1 VSGALLCRRASC
13 TWSSLSFTTLRGVHT
28 SPKIGQSI
36 LVGESMSVECAQGY
50 QLAQEQVPDLPG
62 FVLEGLEALGDV
74 KVLAFKS
81 FPPPPPGEAVSYGLT
96 GAFSDITLDLPA
108 GAWPA
113 DLMVGPSLAIFEMPA
128 AARRAGALAGLGLN
142 LGPDGTSLGLPA
154 TITTPVDSSLDL
166 GNRQLRV
173 HRYNPANDTAGASWT
188 PMPYPDGYQVPPAPS
203 VLKATTSS
211 FSAYFSLAVDP
222 GAPPPLAPGEPLVD
236 ETMSAGFN
244 ASSNST
250 TLDASD
256 SILGLERNLFIAL
269 VAGVGSLLMCLAVVC
284 CLDRRMRREG
294 KGSICKAAGPP
305 SIFG

>member
-211 FSAYFSLAVDP
+211 FSGVYLALAV
-222 GAPPPLAPGEPLVD
+222 PPSSLTAGETRYEVFAHKTKGGGPH
-236 ETMSAGFN
+236 
-244 ASSNST
+244 AS
-250 TLDASD
+250 
-256 SILGLERNLFIAL
+256 
-269 VAGVGSLLMCLAVVC
+269 
-284 CLDRRMRREG
+284 
-294 KGSICKAAGPP
+294 AAGPP
-305 SIFG
+305 SIGLTLSASIVCVLSVLIWF